1 MPNPTCGSCG
11 RMTITAGAR
20 HCDKCG
26 APLGKA
32 APENAGDLA
41 ATSRAVL
48 ELMGELSG
56 TARQA
61 LMRDMRRRFAAD
73 WNASLTGRVW

>member
-1 MPNPTCGSCG
+1 
-11 RMTITAGAR
+11 MTITAGAT

-26 APLGKA
+26 KSLGKV
-32 APENAGDLA
+32 APESPGDLA
-41 ATSRAVL
+41 ATSHAIL

-61 LMRDMRRRFAAD
+61 VLRDMRRRFAAD
-73 WNASLTGRVW
+73 WNASLTGRLW